1 MKKVFVLILLAI
13 IGYFLVLTFNEIPFG
28 ENRIGAIDADKP
40 TVAGYYLSNTVEKS
54 RVANVIT
61 AIVVNYR
68 GLDTLGEVSVLFLAS
83 TGIASILYRRKE
95 EEEELVE
102 RLNLPSSTLIRT
114 GARVLFPTVA
124 LLGIYV
130 FIHGHLT
137 PGGGFQGGTIV
148 ATGFLLML
156 ISYKGFNTNHNR
168 MVWIESIAGLSFITL
183 GIWGLISNNTFLGN
197 IPEVGSLNSLISGG
211 LIPIIYI
218 AVGFKV
224 AVELTGILDILLKI
238 KPKR

>member
-1 MKKVFVLILLAI
+1 MKKVFVFILLAI

>member
-1 MKKVFVLILLAI
+1 MKKVFIIILLLV
-13 IGYFLVLTFNEIPFG
+13 IGYFLVDTFNHIPFG
-28 ENRIGAIDADKP
+28 ENRIGKIESNE
-40 TVAGYYLSNTVEKS
+40 TVAGYYLSNTTHKS
-54 RVANVIT
+54 KISNVIT

-68 GLDTLGEVSVLFLAS
+68 GLDTLGEVTVLFLAS
-83 TGIASILYRRKE
+83 IGLASILYRRKE
-95 EEEELVE
+95 KEEDIE
-102 RLNLPSSTLIRT
+102 RLNLPSSTIMRT
-114 GARVLFPTVA
+114 GARVLFPTIA

-156 ISYKGFNTNHNR
+156 ISYKGFNTNHNI
-168 MVWIESIAGLSFITL
+168 MVWIESLAGLSFVGI
-183 GIWGLISNNTFLGN
+183 GIWGLISGNTFLQN
-197 IPEVGSLNSLISGG
+197 ATKVGTLNSLISGG

-218 AVGFKV
+218 VVGFKV

-238 KPKR
+238 KPKK

>member
-1 MKKVFVLILLAI
+1 MKKIFIIILLLV
-13 IGYFLVLTFNEIPFG
+13 IGYFLVDTFNHIPFG
-28 ENRIGAIDADKP
+28 ESRIGNIESNE
-40 TVAGYYLSNTVEKS
+40 TVAGYYLSNTTEKTK
-54 RVANVIT
+54 VANVIT

-68 GLDTLGEVSVLFLAS
+68 GLDTLGEVTVLFLAS
-83 TGIASILYRRKE
+83 IGLASILYRKE
-95 EEEELVE
+95 DEDDTE
-102 RLNLPSSTLIRT
+102 RLNLPSSTIMRT
-114 GARVLFPTVA
+114 GARVLFPTIA

-156 ISYKGFNTNHNR
+156 ISYKGFNTNHNI
-168 MVWIESIAGLSFITL
+168 MVWIESIAGLSFV
-183 GIWGLISNNTFLGN
+183 GIGVWGLLSGNTFLQN
-197 IPEVGSLNSLISGG
+197 SSDVGVLNSLVSGG

-218 AVGFKV
+218 VVGFKV

-238 KPKR
+238 KPKK

>member
-1 MKKVFVLILLAI
+1 MKKVLVIILLAV
-13 IGYFLVLTFNEIPFG
+13 IGYFLADTLLDIPFG
-28 ENRIGAIDADKP
+28 ENRIGDIHAEKP

-54 RVANVIT
+54 QVANVIT

-68 GLDTLGEVSVLFLAS
+68 GLDTLGEVTVLFLAT
-83 TGIASILYRRKE
+83 TGVASILYRRKE
-95 EEEELVE
+95 EEEEDLRVTI
-102 RLNLPSSTLIRT
+102 PSSSIIRT
-114 GARVLFPTVA
+114 GARVLFPSIT

-130 FIHGHLT
+130 FVHGHLS

-156 ISYKGFNTNHNR
+156 ISYRGFNTNHNR
-168 MVWIESIAGLSFITL
+168 MTWIESLAGLAFVFL
-183 GIWGLISNNTFLGN
+183 GLWGLFTGRTFLEN
-197 IPEVGSLNSLISGG
+197 IPDVGILNNLVSGG

-238 KPKR
+238 KPKK

>member
-1 MKKVFVLILLAI
+1 MKQVFIIILLII
-13 IGYFLVLTFNEIPFG
+13 IGYFLANTFVEIPFG
-28 ENRIGAIDADKP
+28 GNRIGNVESNE
-40 TVAGYYLSNTVEKS
+40 TVAGYYLSNTAKKTG
-54 RVANVIT
+54 VANVIT

-68 GLDTLGEVSVLFLAS
+68 GLDTLGEVTVLFLAT
-83 TGIASILYRRKE
+83 TGLASILYRRKE
-95 EEEELVE
+95 EEEDTE
-102 RLNLPSSTLIRT
+102 RLNLPSSRIMRS
-114 GARVLFPTVA
+114 GVRVLFPAIV

-156 ISYKGFNTNHNR
+156 ISYKGFNTDHNR
-168 MVWIESIAGLSFITL
+168 MVWIESLAGLSFVGI
-183 GIWGLISNNTFLGN
+183 GIWGLLSGNTFLENTTN
-197 IPEVGSLNSLISGG
+197 IGVVNSLISGG

-218 AVGFKV
+218 VVGFKV

-238 KPKR
+238 KPKK

>member
-1 MKKVFVLILLAI
+1 MKKVFIIILLAV
-13 IGYFLVLTFNEIPFG
+13 IGYSLADTFVDIPFG
-28 ENRIGAIDADKP
+28 ENRIGEIESGE

-54 RVANVIT
+54 KVANVIT

-68 GLDTLGEVSVLFLAS
+68 GLDTLGEVTVLFLAT
-83 TGIASILYRRKE
+83 TGLASILYRRKE
-95 EEEELVE
+95 EEEDAQ
-102 RLNLPSSTLIRT
+102 RLSLPSSRIMRT
-114 GARVLFPTVA
+114 GARVLFPTIV

-156 ISYKGFNTNHNR
+156 ISYKGFNTDHNI
-168 MVWIESIAGLSFITL
+168 MVWIESLAGLSFVGI
-183 GIWGLISNNTFLGN
+183 GIWGLLSGNTFLEN
-197 IPEVGSLNSLISGG
+197 STNVGVLNSLISGG
-211 LIPIIYI
+211 LIPVIYI
-218 AVGFKV
+218 VVGFKV

-238 KPKR
+238 KPKK

>member
-1 MKKVFVLILLAI
+1 MKKVLAFILLIAM
-13 IGYFLVLTFNEIPFG
+13 GYYFLSTMVQIPFG
-28 ENRIGAIDADKP
+28 ENRIGDPYTENP
-40 TVAGYYLSNTVEKS
+40 TTAGYYINNTPVISK
-54 RVANVIT
+54 VANIVT

-68 GLDTLGEVSVLFLAS
+68 GLDTLGEVTVLFLAT

-95 EEEELVE
+95 EEENAV
-102 RLNLPSSTLIRT
+102 RLNLPSSSVVRT
-114 GARVLFPTVA
+114 GARVLFPTIV

-156 ISYKGFNTNHNR
+156 ISYKGFNTNHNT
-168 MVWIESIAGLSFITL
+168 MVWVESLAGLSFIFVGL
-183 GIWGLISNNTFLGN
+183 WGLISGNGFLEN
-197 IPEVGSLNSLISGG
+197 IPKVGVLNQLLSGG
-211 LIPIIYI
+211 LIPVIYI

-224 AVELTGILDILLKI
+224 AVELTGILDILLNI
-238 KPKR
+238 KPKK

>member
-1 MKKVFVLILLAI
+1 MKKVLVIILLVI
-13 IGYFLVLTFNEIPFG
+13 IGYFLANTFINIPFG
-28 ENRIGAIDADKP
+28 ENRIGDINAEKP
-40 TVAGYYLSNTVEKS
+40 TAAGYYLSNTKEKS
-54 RVANVIT
+54 KVANIIT

-68 GLDTLGEVSVLFLAS
+68 GLDTLGEVTVLFLAS
-83 TGIASILYRRKE
+83 TGIASVLYRRKE
-95 EEEELVE
+95 EEEETE
-102 RLNLPSSTLIRT
+102 RLSLPSSTIIRS
-114 GARVLFPTVA
+114 GARVLFPIIA

-168 MVWIESIAGLSFITL
+168 MTWIESLAGLTFIFL
-183 GIWGLISNNTFLGN
+183 GIWGLIADNTFLGN
-197 IPEVGSLNSLISGG
+197 IPEVGKLNSLLSGG

-238 KPKR
+238 KPKK

>member
-1 MKKVFVLILLAI
+1 MKKVLVIVLLAAL
-13 IGYFLVLTFNEIPFG
+13 GYFLADTFIDIPLG
-28 ENRIGAIDADKP
+28 GNRIGDISAQKP
-40 TVAGYYLSNTVEKS
+40 TTAGYYLSNTKES
-54 RVANVIT
+54 SSVANVIT

-68 GLDTLGEVSVLFLAS
+68 GLDTLGEVTVLFLAT

-95 EEEELVE
+95 EEDEVE
-102 RLNLPSSTLIRT
+102 RLNLPSSTIIRT
-114 GARVLFPTVA
+114 GARVLFPAIT

-168 MVWIESIAGLSFITL
+168 MVWVESLAGLSFVFIGL
-183 GIWGLISNNTFLGN
+183 WGLITGHTFLEN
-197 IPEVGSLNSLISGG
+197 IPEVGKLNSLLSGG

-238 KPKR
+238 KPKK

>member
-1 MKKVFVLILLAI
+1 MKKVLVIVLLAAL
-13 IGYFLVLTFNEIPFG
+13 GYFLAETFLEIPFG
-28 ENRIGAIDADKP
+28 ENRIGDIHAQQP
-40 TVAGYYLSNTVEKS
+40 TTAGYYLSNTKEKS
-54 RVANVIT
+54 KVANVIT

-68 GLDTLGEVSVLFLAS
+68 GLDTLGEVTVLFLAT
-83 TGIASILYRRKE
+83 TGIACILYRRKE
-95 EEEELVE
+95 EEEEEVE
-102 RLNLPSSTLIRT
+102 RLSLPSSTIIRT
-114 GARVLFPTVA
+114 GARVLFPAIT

-156 ISYKGFNTNHNR
+156 ISYKGFNTNHNV
-168 MVWIESIAGLSFITL
+168 MAWVESLAGISFVVIGL
-183 GIWGLISNNTFLGN
+183 WGLITGNTFLEN
-197 IPEVGSLNSLISGG
+197 IPKVGVLNNLISGG

-238 KPKR
+238 KPKK

>member
-1 MKKVFVLILLAI
+1 MKKVLVIILLVVV
-13 IGYFLVLTFNEIPFG
+13 GYFLADTFINIPFG
-28 ENRIGAIDADKP
+28 ENRIGNINLEKP
-40 TVAGYYLSNTVEKS
+40 TVAGYYLSNTIEKS
-54 RVANVIT
+54 KVANVIT

-68 GLDTLGEVSVLFLAS
+68 GLDTLGEVTVLFLAT

-95 EEEELVE
+95 EENTETE
-102 RLNLPSSTLIRT
+102 RLSLPSSTIVRS
-114 GARVLFPTVA
+114 GARVLFPMIA

-156 ISYKGFNTNHNR
+156 ISYKGFNTNHNN
-168 MVWIESIAGLSFITL
+168 MVWIESLAGLSFIFL
-183 GIWGLISNNTFLGN
+183 GIWGLVSDNTFLGN
-197 IPEVGSLNSLISGG
+197 IPEVGKLNSLISGG

-238 KPKR
+238 KPKK

>member
-1 MKKVFVLILLAI
+1 MKKIFIIILLLV
-13 IGYFLVLTFNEIPFG
+13 IGYFLVDTFNHIPFG
-28 ENRIGAIDADKP
+28 ESRIGNIESNE
-40 TVAGYYLSNTVEKS
+40 TVAGYYLSNTTEKTK
-54 RVANVIT
+54 VANVIT

-68 GLDTLGEVSVLFLAS
+68 GLDTLGEVTVLFLAS
-83 TGIASILYRRKE
+83 IGLGSILYRKE
-95 EEEELVE
+95 DEDDTE
-102 RLNLPSSTLIRT
+102 RLNLPSSTIMRT
-114 GARVLFPTVA
+114 GARVLFPTIA

-156 ISYKGFNTNHNR
+156 ISYKGFNTNHNI
-168 MVWIESIAGLSFITL
+168 MVWIESIAGLSFV
-183 GIWGLISNNTFLGN
+183 GIGVWGLLSGNTFLQN
-197 IPEVGSLNSLISGG
+197 STDVGVLNSLVSGG

-218 AVGFKV
+218 VVGFKV

-238 KPKR
+238 KPKK

>member
-1 MKKVFVLILLAI
+1 MKKVFIIILLAL
-13 IGYFLVLTFNEIPFG
+13 IGYFLVDTIYNIPFG
-28 ENRIGAIDADKP
+28 ENRIGSIESEHP

-68 GLDTLGEVSVLFLAS
+68 GLDTLGEVTVLFLAT

-95 EEEELVE
+95 EEEDVE
-102 RLNLPSSTLIRT
+102 RLNLPSSMLIRT
-114 GARVLFPTVA
+114 GARVLFPIIA

-156 ISYKGFNTNHNR
+156 ISYKGFNTNHNI
-168 MVWIESIAGLSFITL
+168 MTWIESIAGLSFIL
-183 GIWGLISNNTFLGN
+183 IGVWGLISDNTFLGN
-197 IPEVGSLNSLISGG
+197 IPEVGKLNSLLSGG

-238 KPKR
+238 KPNK

>member
-1 MKKVFVLILLAI
+1 MKKIFIIILLLV
-13 IGYFLVLTFNEIPFG
+13 IGYFLVNTFNHIPFG
-28 ENRIGAIDADKP
+28 ESRIGKIESNE
-40 TVAGYYLSNTVEKS
+40 TVAGYYLSNTTEKIK
-54 RVANVIT
+54 VANVIT

-68 GLDTLGEVSVLFLAS
+68 GLDTLGEVTVLFLAS
-83 TGIASILYRRKE
+83 IGLASILYRKE
-95 EEEELVE
+95 EEDAPE
-102 RLNLPSSTLIRT
+102 RLNLPSSTIMRT
-114 GARVLFPTVA
+114 GARVLFPTIA

-156 ISYKGFNTNHNR
+156 ISYKGFNTNHSI
-168 MVWIESIAGLSFITL
+168 MVWIESLAGLSFVGI
-183 GIWGLISNNTFLGN
+183 GIWGLLSGNTFLQN
-197 IPEVGSLNSLISGG
+197 STNVGVLNSLVSGG

-218 AVGFKV
+218 VVGFKV

-238 KPKR
+238 KPKK

>member
-1 MKKVFVLILLAI
+1 MKKVLVIILLVI
-13 IGYFLVLTFNEIPFG
+13 IGYFLVETFVDIPFG
-28 ENRIGAIDADKP
+28 KNRIGNIDANNN
-40 TVAGYYLSNTVEKS
+40 TVAGYYLSNTIEKTK
-54 RVANVIT
+54 VANVIT

-68 GLDTLGEVSVLFLAS
+68 GLDTLGEVTVLFLAS
-83 TGIASILYRRKE
+83 TGLASILYRRKE
-95 EEEELVE
+95 EEEDVE
-102 RLNLPSSTLIRT
+102 RLSLPSSRLMRT
-114 GARVLFPTVA
+114 GIRVLFPAIV

-156 ISYKGFNTNHNR
+156 ITYKGFNTNHNR
-168 MVWIESIAGLSFITL
+168 MAWIESLAGLSFVGI
-183 GIWGLISNNTFLGN
+183 GIWGLLSGKTFLEN
-197 IPEVGSLNSLISGG
+197 SSEVGILNSLISGG

-218 AVGFKV
+218 VVGFKV

-238 KPKR
+238 KPKI

>member
-1 MKKVFVLILLAI
+1 MKKVLVFILLAAL
-13 IGYFLVLTFNEIPFG
+13 GYFLVESFLQIPFG
-28 ENRIGAIDADKP
+28 ENRIGNIQADKP
-40 TVAGYYLSNTVEKS
+40 TTAGYYLSNTKETSK
-54 RVANVIT
+54 VANIVT

-68 GLDTLGEVSVLFLAS
+68 GLDTLGEVTVLFLAT

-95 EEEELVE
+95 EEEGVE
-102 RLNLPSSTLIRT
+102 RLNLPSSTIIRT
-114 GARVLFPTVA
+114 GARVLFPAIA

-156 ISYKGFNTNHNR
+156 ISYKGFNTNHNV
-168 MVWIESIAGLSFITL
+168 MAWIESLAGISFVVL
-183 GIWGLISNNTFLGN
+183 GLWGLITGHTFLEN
-197 IPEVGSLNSLISGG
+197 IPQVGKLNSLLSGG

-238 KPKR
+238 KPKK

>member
-1 MKKVFVLILLAI
+1 MNKVFIIILIVI
-13 IGYFLVLTFNEIPFG
+13 IGYFLADTFYNIPFG
-28 ENRIGAIDADKP
+28 KNRIGAIDAETP
-40 TVAGYYLSNTVEKS
+40 TVAGYFLSNTVEKS
-54 RVANVIT
+54 KVANVIT

-68 GLDTLGEVSVLFLAS
+68 GLDTLGEVTVLFLAT

-95 EEEELVE
+95 DDEEVE
-102 RLNLPSSTLIRT
+102 RLNLPSSTLVRT
-114 GARVLFPTVA
+114 GARVLFPVIA

-156 ISYKGFNTNHNR
+156 ISYKGFNTNHNI
-168 MVWIESIAGLSFITL
+168 MTWIESLAGLSFITL
-183 GIWGLISNNTFLGN
+183 GIWGLISDNTFLGN
-197 IPEVGSLNSLISGG
+197 IPEVGKLNSLISGG
-211 LIPIIYI
+211 LIPLIYI

-238 KPKR
+238 KPKK

>member
-1 MKKVFVLILLAI
+1 MKKVLVILLLAAL
-13 IGYFLVLTFNEIPFG
+13 GYFLAETFMDIPLG
-28 ENRIGAIDADKP
+28 ENRIGDINAQQP
-40 TVAGYYLSNTVEKS
+40 TVAGYYLSNTKEKS
-54 RVANVIT
+54 KVANVIT

-68 GLDTLGEVSVLFLAS
+68 GLDTLGEVTVLFLAT

-95 EEEELVE
+95 EEDEVE
-102 RLNLPSSTLIRT
+102 RLSLPSSTIIRT
-114 GARVLFPTVA
+114 GARVLFPAIT
-124 LLGIYV
+124 LLGVYV

-156 ISYKGFNTNHNR
+156 ISYKGFNTNHNI
-168 MVWIESIAGLSFITL
+168 MTWVESIAGLSFVFL
-183 GIWGLISNNTFLGN
+183 GLWGLITGNTFLEN
-197 IPEVGSLNSLISGG
+197 IPQLGELNKLISGG

-238 KPKR
+238 KPKK

>member
-1 MKKVFVLILLAI
+1 MKKVFVIILLAVF
-13 IGYFLVLTFNEIPFG
+13 GFFMTKTFMDIPFG
-28 ENRIGAIDADKP
+28 DNRIGEVASNE
-40 TVAGYYLSNTVEKS
+40 TVAGYYLNNTPVKTKVSNV
-54 RVANVIT
+54 VT

-68 GLDTLGEVSVLFLAS
+68 GLDTLGEVTVLFLAS
-83 TGIASILYRRKE
+83 TGLASILYRRKRE
-95 EEEELVE
+95 EEDAE
-102 RLNLPSSTLIRT
+102 RLSLPSSRIMRT
-114 GARVLFPTVA
+114 GARVLFPVIV

-156 ISYKGFNTNHNR
+156 ISYKGFNTDHNR
-168 MVWIESIAGLSFITL
+168 MVWIESLAGLSFVGI
-183 GIWGLISNNTFLGN
+183 GIWGLLSGNTFLEN
-197 IPEVGSLNSLISGG
+197 IPEVGVLNTLISGG

-218 AVGFKV
+218 VVGFKV

-238 KPKR
+238 KPNK